1 MSTLFLSDKVA
12 VVTGASRGIG
22 KAIALRL
29 ALAGAAVACV
39 SRKASDAEATAA
51 EIIGLGA
58 KAKGYGTDVRLKQE
72 VDETN
77 GAILRD
83 FGQVDL
89 LVNNAGVTR
98 DGLAIRMSEEDWD
111 LVLDTNLKGAFLWI
125 RALSRH
131 FLERRSGKIVNISSV
146 SGLMGNPG
154 QANYSSSKAGLI
166 GLTKSIAREFAT
178 RGITAN
184 AVCPGFIETD
194 MTKKLPEKVRAQ
206 ILEEIPL
213 RRFGQAEEVAG
224 LVAFLCGP
232 DSNYITGQ
240 VFVVDGGLLA

>member
-1 MSTLFLSDKVA
+1 MKTDSLSDKVA

-22 KAIALRL
+22 RAIALRL
-29 ALAGAAVACV
+29 ARMGAAVACV
-39 SRKASDAEATAA
+39 SRKAPDAEATAA
-51 EIIGLGA
+51 EILSFGG
-58 KAKGYGTDVRLKQE
+58 KAKGYATDVRIKQE
-72 VDETN
+72 VDDTSRS
-77 GAILRD
+77 ILRD
-83 FGQVDL
+83 FGRVDF

-98 DGLAIRMSEEDWD
+98 DGLAARMTEEDWD

-125 RALSRH
+125 RALGRH

-166 GLTKSIAREFAT
+166 GLTKSIARELAS

-194 MTKKLPEKVRAQ
+194 MTKDLSEKVRVRL
-206 ILEEIPL
+206 LEEIPL
-213 RRFGQAEEVAG
+213 RRFGRAEEVAG
-224 LVAFLCGP
+224 MVAFLCGP
-232 DSNYITGQ
+232 DSDYITGQ

>member
-1 MSTLFLSDKVA
+1 MSTHFLNDKVA
-12 VVTGASRGIG
+12 VITGASRGIG

-29 ALAGAAVACV
+29 AQAGAAVACV
-39 SRKASDAEATAA
+39 SRQASDAQGTAA
-51 EIIGLGA
+51 EILDRGG
-58 KAKGYGTDVRLKQE
+58 KAKGYGADVRLKQE
-72 VDETN
+72 VDEISR
-77 GAILRD
+77 AILGD

-98 DGLAIRMSEEDWD
+98 DGLTIRMSEEDWD
-111 LVLDTNLKGAFLWI
+111 IVVDTNLKGAFLWI

-146 SGLMGNPG
+146 AGLMGNPG

-166 GLTKSIAREFAT
+166 GLTKSIARELAS
-178 RGITAN
+178 RGITVN

-194 MTKKLPEKVRAQ
+194 MTKDLPEKARARL
-206 ILEEIPL
+206 LEEIPL
-213 RRFGQAEEVAG
+213 KRFGQAEEVAG

-232 DSNYITGQ
+232 EANYITGQ
-240 VFVVDGGLLA
+240 LFVVDGGLLA

>member
-1 MSTLFLSDKVA
+1 MSTNSLTSKVA

-29 ALAGAAVACV
+29 GQMGAAVACV
-39 SRKASDAEATAA
+39 SRKASDAEATAG
-51 EIIGLGA
+51 EIVGLGG

-72 VDETN
+72 VDETSRS
-77 GAILRD
+77 ILRD

-98 DGLAIRMSEEDWD
+98 DGLAARMSDEDWD

-125 RALSRH
+125 RAYSRH
-131 FLERRSGKIVNISSV
+131 FLERRTGKIVNISSV
-146 SGLMGNPG
+146 SGLIGNPG

-166 GLTKSIAREFAT
+166 GLTKSIARELAS

-194 MTKKLPEKVRAQ
+194 MTKNLPEKVRAKL
-206 ILEEIPL
+206 LEEIPL

-224 LVAFLCGP
+224 LVGFLCGP
-232 DSNYITGQ
+232 ESNYITGQ
-240 VFVVDGGLLA
+240 VFIVDGGLLA

>member
-1 MSTLFLSDKVA
+1 MSTNSLTSKVA

-29 ALAGAAVACV
+29 AQMGASVACV
-39 SRKASDAEATAA
+39 SRRAAEAEATATM
-51 EIIGLGA
+51 IVGHGG
-58 KAKGYGTDVRLKQE
+58 KAKGYGADIRLKPE
-72 VDETN
+72 VEETCA
-77 GAILRD
+77 AILRD
-83 FGQVDL
+83 FGQVDF

-98 DGLAIRMSEEDWD
+98 DGLAMRLSDDDWD

-125 RALSRH
+125 RSLSRH

-166 GLTKSIAREFAT
+166 GLTKSIARELAS

-194 MTKKLPEKVRAQ
+194 MTQKLSEKVRAQ
-206 ILEEIPL
+206 LLEEIPL
-213 RRFGQAEEVAG
+213 RRFGHADEVAG

>member
-1 MSTLFLSDKVA
+1 MSTNSLTSKVA

-29 ALAGAAVACV
+29 GRMGAAVACV
-39 SRKASDAEATAA
+39 SRKASDAEATAE
-51 EIIGLGA
+51 EIIGLGG

-72 VDETN
+72 VDETSRS
-77 GAILRD
+77 ILRD
-83 FGQVDL
+83 FGQVDF
-89 LVNNAGVTR
+89 LVNNAGITR
-98 DGLAIRMSEEDWD
+98 DGLAARMSDEDWD

-125 RALSRH
+125 RAYSRH
-131 FLERRSGKIVNISSV
+131 FLERRTGKIVNISSV
-146 SGLMGNPG
+146 SGLIGNPG

-166 GLTKSIAREFAT
+166 GLTKSIARELAS

-194 MTKKLPEKVRAQ
+194 ITKKLPEKIRAKL
-206 ILEEIPL
+206 LEEIPL

-224 LVAFLCGP
+224 LVGFLCGP
-232 DSNYITGQ
+232 ESNYITGQ
-240 VFVVDGGLLA
+240 VFIIDGGLLA

>member
-1 MSTLFLSDKVA
+1 MSTNSLRDKVA

-22 KAIALRL
+22 RAIALRL
-29 ALAGAAVACV
+29 AQLGADVACV
-39 SRKASDAEATAA
+39 SRRASDAEATAA
-51 EIIGLGA
+51 EIVGLGG
-58 KAKGYGTDVRLKQE
+58 KAKGYATDVRLKQE
-72 VDETN
+72 VDQASES
-77 GAILRD
+77 ILRD
-83 FGQVDL
+83 FGRVDL
-89 LVNNAGVTR
+89 LINNAGVTR
-98 DGLAIRMSEEDWD
+98 DGLAVRMSDEDWD

-166 GLTKSIAREFAT
+166 GLTKSIARELAS
-178 RGITAN
+178 RGVTAN

-206 ILEEIPL
+206 LLEEIPL
-213 RRFGQAEEVAG
+213 RRFGQPEEVAG

-240 VFVVDGGLLA
+240 IFVVDGGLLA